1 VVAVGGG
8 LFVECVTLS
17 INERLTDFLMYQLPR
32 IGGLYAVRVRQSW
45 QATITREAEP
55 ANVEPITP
63 RQHRRPDRR
72 ALEVHHV
79 RHLVARGK
87 GTHLVW
93 V

>member
-1 VVAVGGG
+1 MVWGG
-8 LFVECVTLS
+8 LFLESAIRGTLS
-17 INERLTDFLMYQLPR
+17 INERLTDFLMCTNFPGSQLVGSR
-32 IGGLYAVRVRQSW
+32 MWW